1 MEVGSLVECVKNP
14 SSEDCMRH
22 IIMFGAIYPST
33 RTIYSVRMIRRNH
46 LNTTNLL
53 LLDEIDNTHLIPF
66 TVSKREPGF
75 AIKFFRELLPPME
88 SEIKELLEQPEL
100 VQ

>member
-1 MEVGSLVECVKNP
+1 MKVGSLVECVINP
-14 SSEDCMRH
+14 SSSEYLNTLTY
-22 IIMFGAIYPST
+22 GAIYPCT
-33 RTIYSVRMIRRNH
+33 GTIYSVRMIRRNY

-88 SEIKELLEQPEL
+88 SEIKELLEQPIL